1 VSPGGGPR
9 QHSHSAGPGSP
20 LIPEPATASPAP
32 PARLS
37 RNDGALAGGL
47 GRRSRSPSNT
57 LTALAGGWP
66 RSACPCLAL
75 HGSGEPDSAA
85 SLDATGREMAGP
97 PRRVPDVR
105 PVLAFHIKPGHG
117 KISRCPR
124 ECRMP
129 ARRYW
134 SQNDAAQRVAPCR
147 SRSGPGGGREI
158 VLAGRAD
165 VLSADGSRYGRRRP
179 ESPAPVPYPVS
190 FGAARELA
198 GAPAERRC
206 SPEMPNPALTTAA
219 NHAAGSSGLRCC
231 PPLA

>member
-37 RNDGALAGGL
+37 RNDAALAGDL

-105 PVLAFHIKPGHG
+105 PVLALHIKLR
-117 KISRCPR
+117 SRQDQR
-124 ECRMP
+124 LP
-129 ARRYW
+129 ARMSHASSALLVPETTPPCESRRAEAARNLAVDVRSSWRAVLMCYLLMA
-134 SQNDAAQRVAPCR
+134 DATGAGAP
-147 SRSGPGGGREI
+147 S
-158 VLAGRAD
+158 
-165 VLSADGSRYGRRRP
+165 RRRP
-179 ESPAPVPYPVS
+179 CRTRS
-190 FGAARELA
+190 
-198 GAPAERRC
+198 APAGRVSWPVRPR
-206 SPEMPNPALTTAA
+206 STAA
-219 NHAAGSSGLRCC
+219 HQKCRIRL
-231 PPLA
+231 